1 VTYGEIYEK
10 TRRRNVFYHINFSIK
25 PNGANGFGD
34 DNLFFAEVN
43 CMDGENEE
51 YVLDCLY
58 MVKSND
64 KGIPSPQIK

>member
-1 VTYGEIYEK
+1 VTYGEIYER
-10 TRRRNVFYHINFSIK
+10 TRRHNVFYHINFSIK